1 MSLILVNFF
10 LVFLSEVDPQTA
22 QDRLQ
27 NIKLEISTEM
37 EETGKTNDWSLIDA
51 YIKFFKREFGD
62 LPRNNVLRRAF
73 CR

>member
-1 MSLILVNFF
+1 M
-10 LVFLSEVDPQTA
+10 DPQTA

-37 EETGKTNDWSLIDA
+37 EETGKTDDWSIIDA
-51 YIKFFKREFGD
+51 YLIKFFKREFGD